1 MAADSR
7 LRRHNDGGGQGA
19 VRQLS
24 APLLRNHSFPLCQS
38 GVAGRA
44 VAWQKLPESRQAGT
58 PKAAGL
64 WVSRTNREK
73 SIPDTDQSPEI
84 LPDSGPGM
92 LLQTPE
98 HMLSLIAL
106 WVFTP
111 EQEQNISTQLMCG
124 RDYNCMSKIAMFLEN
139 CH

>member
-64 WVSRTNREK
+64 WVSRTKREK

-84 LPDSGPGM
+84 LPDSGHGDA
-92 LLQTPE
+92 
-98 HMLSLIAL
+98 AL
-106 WVFTP
+106 
-111 EQEQNISTQLMCG
+111 NSRTQCCL
-124 RDYNCMSKIAMFLEN
+124 
-139 CH
+139 